1 MVQKYDRT
9 ESLNWSTNDQITAV
23 RLQDFNDELD
33 WLFARLDDRN
43 LALTYNWNGQLI
55 TIVDSINSITIN
67 ISWVDWEAPTP
78 KLYIQEAGDPKK
90 FTVTYLGDYPST
102 SIYA

>member
-9 ESLNWSTNDQITAV
+9 ESLNWGVNDQITAE

-33 WLFARLDDRN
+33 ALFQRLDDRD
-43 LALTYNWNGQLI
+43 LALTYDWIWQLI
-55 TIVDSINSITIN
+55 TIVDNINSITIN
-67 ISWVDWEAPTP
+67 ISWVDFEAPTP

-90 FTVTYLGDYPST
+90 FTVTYLGEYPST
-102 SIYA
+102 IVYA